1 MTPVPAP
8 VPNALVCPQCSQE
21 KMILELHEAIVGTS
35 EKEGLASLMRRT
47 ASDAVKLRETV
58 YGNGH
63 IGLTESVRL
72 HNWILGVV
80 GSGVG
85 ALLIK
90 AGYDLLKYHFAK

>member
-1 MTPVPAP
+1 MTPPPTPVPP
-8 VPNALVCPQCSQE
+8 ICVQCSQE
-21 KMILELHEAIVGTS
+21 KKILELHEAIVGTP

-47 ASDAVKLRETV
+47 SSDTQRLRETV

-90 AGYDLLKYHFAK
+90 AAYDLLKFHFAK

>member
-1 MTPVPAP
+1 MTPTPAP
-8 VPNALVCPQCSQE
+8 VLDVPICVQCSQE
-21 KMILELHEAIVGTS
+21 KKILELHEAIVGTP

-47 ASDAVKLRETV
+47 SSDAAKLRETV

-72 HNWILGVV
+72 HNRVLGII
-80 GSGVG
+80 GTGVG

-90 AGYDLLKYHFAK
+90 AAYDILKYHFAK